1 MKNGAKL
8 SSENKIYSGYRIC
21 GALKANEKCF
31 CLYEYK
37 EGSYNELF
45 HQHVPNHRISGDG
58 ASEFMKSLVVRHSA
72 LGDPEIL
79 RCYLNSRG
87 KSPSAISLGK
97 VITEYPEPGVIRK
110 YYSCGNTSAWYDEVI
125 TPTKFR
131 CS

>member
-1 MKNGAKL
+1 M

-37 EGSYNELF
+37 EGNYNELF
-45 HQHVPNHRISGDG
+45 HQHVPKHRISGDS

-79 RCYLNSRG
+79 RCYLNNRG
-87 KSPSAISLGK
+87 KSPSAISLGQ
-97 VITEYPEPGVIRK
+97 VITEYPEPGVLRK

-125 TPTKFR
+125 IPTEFR
-131 CS
+131 SP